1 MVPSSCW
8 GPAFFDT
15 ARAPCRVAYSTLRQS
30 YDAIYHVPVPA
41 RAISSGTLS
50 FGLVSIPFK
59 IYTAASSEGVR
70 FHQLHDKCG
79 NRIKYQVYCPT
90 DDEVVSR
97 SDLVKGYE
105 YAKGQYVRFD
115 ADELKA
121 LEAEKTHNLEI
132 VEFVPVDTV
141 DFVYVDKSYYLGP
154 DKGGQK
160 AYRLLSRAMRETG
173 RVALGHYVARGKS
186 HLVLI
191 RPYNEG
197 LIMHQ
202 LFYDNE
208 VRDFGD
214 IDLGDEVSFK
224 SAEIEMARQLI
235 EQLGVEQFE
244 PGKFEDEFR
253 ARVMEAVEEKIAG
266 HEITTTPE
274 APQAK
279 VIDLFEAL
287 KESVEQSK
295 GDKKRKLKPPKKAT
309 AKKTGKKKKAASN
322 KEK

>member
-1 MVPSSCW
+1 
-8 GPAFFDT
+8 
-15 ARAPCRVAYSTLRQS
+15 VAYSTLRHS
-30 YDAIYHVPVPA
+30 YDAIYHDLVPA

-59 IYTAASSEGVR
+59 IYTAASAEGVK

-90 DDEVVSR
+90 DDEVVQR
-97 SDLVKGYE
+97 SDLIKGYE

-121 LEAEKTHNLEI
+121 LEEEKTHNLEI
-132 VEFVPVDTV
+132 LEFVPLDSV
-141 DFVYVDKSYYLGP
+141 DFVHVEKSYYLGP
-154 DKGGQK
+154 DKGGHK
-160 AYRLLSRAMRETG
+160 AYRLLSEAMQETG
-173 RVALGHYVARGKS
+173 RVALGHHVTRGKS

-191 RPYNEG
+191 RPYKQG

-202 LFYDNE
+202 LFYENE

-224 SAEIEMARQLI
+224 PAETKMARQLI
-235 EQLGVEQFE
+235 EQLSEDRFE
-244 PGKFEDEFR
+244 AERFRDEFR
-253 ARVMEAVEEKIAG
+253 ARVLQAVEEKVAG

-287 KESVEQSK
+287 KASVEQSQSGQK
-295 GDKKRKLKPPKKAT
+295 SKLKPPKKAA
-309 AKKTGKKKKAASN
+309 AKKTRKKKAASS
-322 KEK
+322 KQK